1 MRGVEVSAVTCI
13 STTHAVRDSQV
24 DGLEIHRGQAMGIID
39 EKIRCVSDSEEECI
53 ARLADGIK
61 NVTMVTVFYGNSI
74 SPEEADK
81 VYSILNHSLSS
92 DTEISLIKGGQ
103 PVYDYIIS
111 LE

>member
-1 MRGVEVSAVTCI
+1 MYR
-13 STTHAVRDSQV
+13 
-24 DGLEIHRGQAMGIID
+24 
-39 EKIRCVSDSEEECI
+39 
-53 ARLADGIK
+53 RLADGIK